1 MGDTMH
7 IKRSILLQILAV
19 IATFSITVST
29 VFAASYPERP
39 VEMIVPWGVGGG
51 ADQFARAFAPIAEQ
65 QLGVPMPVVN
75 APGSASDIGL
85 AKLKS
90 LPADGHAVAIYISGS
105 LARSVFGKSPHQPND
120 FTVIIRLKLVPT
132 FLMASSKSNFEDAKA
147 LIAYTKESPGKLRA
161 AGTGKG
167 TMDDL
172 ALRFMATKGAEITL
186 VSYSKPAERYAAA
199 LGGHNELLMEQAG
212 DVFQYIQA
220 GKLRPLI
227 AFTSNRVSAL
237 PDVPT
242 GKELGFDVNHELW
255 LTLVAR
261 SGTPKDRIDFLAE
274 KFESV
279 YRTKK
284 FQEFAKSQLFHEDS
298 LMKGEVLQDWIKQE
312 YIKIGKL
319 LDQFGLK
326 TN

>member
-1 MGDTMH
+1 MH
-7 IKRSILLQILAV
+7 IGRTILFPILAASGV
-19 IATFSITVST
+19 LSLGFSS
-29 VFAASYPERP
+29 VFAASFPERP

-65 QLGVPMPVVN
+65 KMGVPMPVVN

-105 LARSVFGKSPHQPND
+105 LARSVFGKSPHKPSD
-120 FTVIIRLKLVPT
+120 FNIIIRLKLVPT
-132 FLMASSKSNFEDAKA
+132 FLMASDKSNIKDAKA
-147 LIAYTKESPGKLRA
+147 LIAQAKKGPGKLRA

-172 ALRFMATKGAEITL
+172 ALRFMATKGSRITL
-186 VSYSKPAERYAAA
+186 VSYAKPAERYAAA

-212 DVFQYIQA
+212 DVFQYIKA
-220 GKLRPLI
+220 GKLHPLI
-227 AFTSNRVSAL
+227 AFTSNRVSAF

-242 GKELGFDVNHELW
+242 GKELGFNVNHELW
-255 LTLVAR
+255 LSLVAR
-261 SGTPKDRIDFLAE
+261 AGTPKDRISFLAK

-279 YRTKK
+279 YHTKK
-284 FQEFAKSQLFHEDS
+284 FQTFAKSQLFHEKS
-298 LMKGEVLQDWIKQE
+298 LMKGDELQNWVKQE
-312 YIKIGKL
+312 YKNMGKL
-319 LDQFGLK
+319 LDQFGLRK
-326 TN
+326 EK

>member
-1 MGDTMH
+1 MH
-7 IKRSILLQILAV
+7 ISRTIFFPILA
-19 IATFSITVST
+19 ASGAFSLAVSS

-65 QLGVPMPVVN
+65 KMGVPMPVVN
-75 APGSASDIGL
+75 APGSASDTGL

-105 LARSVFGKSPHQPND
+105 LARSAFGKSPHQPSD
-120 FTVIIRLKLVPT
+120 FSVIIRLKLVPT
-132 FLMASSKSNFEDAKA
+132 FLMASDKSNFKDAKA
-147 LIAYTKESPGKLRA
+147 LIAHTKKSPGKLRA

-172 ALRFMATKGAEITL
+172 ALRFMAIKGAKITL

-227 AFTSNRVSAL
+227 AFTSNRVSAF

-261 SGTPKDRIDFLAE
+261 AGTPRDRIDFLAK

-279 YRTKK
+279 YRTKN
-284 FQEFAKSQLFHEDS
+284 FQKFAKSQLFHENS
-298 LMKGEVLQDWIKQE
+298 LMKGDELQDWIKQE
-312 YIKIGKL
+312 YKNMGKL
-319 LDQFGLK
+319 LDRFGLRTK
-326 TN
+326 